1 MGEVYEILSSLT
13 EVTNSAVQ
21 PCDLLHRGSKVLQ
34 FDFSGE
40 GKNETG
46 LSNYVNLCPLLCST
60 WVLAPKLSLCMN
72 AKKLGGVW
80 ERSYYDRTTAISQL
94 LEARAHQTN
103 IPTISQ
109 PPRSFPLPHS
119 NLVAY
124 LSGFGEHFGQR
135 IIHYFSEKSAWQYM
149 EINCC
154 AVD

>member
-1 MGEVYEILSSLT
+1 MCWLVGEVYEILSSLT

-34 FDFSGE
+34 FDFSGD
-40 GKNETG
+40 GKNKTG

-94 LEARAHQTN
+94 LAGQSPPDQHSHNFPAPS
-103 IPTISQ
+103 ILLPPTLRLSCLFV
-109 PPRSFPLPHS
+109 RVWRTLWAKNHS
-119 NLVAY
+119 L
-124 LSGFGEHFGQR
+124 L
-135 IIHYFSEKSAWQYM
+135 
-149 EINCC
+149 
-154 AVD
+154 